1 MAPGPGSRLRRAPPS
16 SRYRPPDAASC
27 LATMNRAPAVPM
39 DVTFMSSPPH
49 PVGRSARTA
58 TRSRPGGDD
67 HLGNFG
73 ERCFGLR
80 SEVALVQLSYAIQ
93 RVDLLDRLVVADAHD
108 AGKAQGITAG
118 LAAPILNRIEPAL
131 EPHPW
136 PHAPRPAPF

>member
-39 DVTFMSSPPH
+39 NVTFMSSPPH

-80 SEVALVQLSYAIQ
+80 SEVAVVQLSYAIQ
-93 RVDLLDRLVVADAHD
+93 RVDLLDRLVVPDAHD
-108 AGKAQGITAG
+108 AGQAQAITARPPPRIPN
-118 LAAPILNRIEPAL
+118 PIDRDL
-131 EPHPW
+131 H
-136 PHAPRPAPF
+136 